1 MASTN
6 THTVL
11 VHNNTFTNVGIAAK
25 LFSSRGGPTVSTVT
39 SNVMTGVAGNNVT
52 AASRRSGAPVGRSA
66 TMV

>member
-1 MASTN
+1 VASTN

-11 VHNNTFTNVGIAAK
+11 VHNNTFTNVGIAAE

-39 SNVMTGVAGNNVT
+39 SNVITGVAGNNVT
-52 AASRRSGAPVGRSA
+52 GSSGRSGAPVGGSA